1 MIVHPFFQLYLA
13 MLQACVEPRVRSP
26 EEWRATFYLIQGG
39 KAA

>member
-13 MLQACVEPRVRSP
+13 MLEACLVPVPSP
-26 EEWRATFYLIQGG
+26 EAMRARFYVIQGG